1 MAIVISIDGII
12 GSGKSTLLE
21 LLQSHH
27 FVRSRPLVI
36 VKEDVSDWVDQG
48 ILQQYY
54 EDQANTAFTFQ
65 LYVLFSRLKVLEETM
80 IKHPNA
86 VIISERTMRSDYMFA
101 YMLYNTDKI
110 SEFEFKTYQMA
121 YENIKKTKIAGRIL
135 LKCDPKVALERCS
148 VRKREGE
155 ESLMLSYFEVMHHYI
170 QDFFEEDYVTDTIV
184 FNEED
189 KIDVV
194 LERSWKFL
202 DEIVREIE
210 QKKFRLFFVQASI
223 VLAIVSVL
231 SVCVF

>member
-21 LLQSHH
+21 LLKSHH

-54 EDQANTAFTFQ
+54 EDQANNAFTFQ

-101 YMLYNTDKI
+101 YMLYNTGKI
-110 SEFEFKTYQMA
+110 SGFEFKTYQMA
-121 YENIKKTKIAGRIL
+121 YEKIKKTEISGRIL
-135 LKCDPKVALERCS
+135 LKCDPEVAAKRCS
-148 VRKREGE
+148 ARNRDGE
-155 ESLMLSYFEVMHHYI
+155 AGLMLSYFVVMDHYI
-170 QDFFEEDYVTDTIV
+170 QEFFEEDYATDTIM

-194 LERSWKFL
+194 VERSLKFL
-202 DEIVREIE
+202 NEIVREIE